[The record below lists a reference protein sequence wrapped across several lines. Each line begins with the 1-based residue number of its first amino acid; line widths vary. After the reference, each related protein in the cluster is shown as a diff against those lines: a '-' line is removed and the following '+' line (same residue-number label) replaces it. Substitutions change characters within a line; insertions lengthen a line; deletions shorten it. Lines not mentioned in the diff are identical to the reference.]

1 MRTRPRSMRTKLA
14 GCVKHPYCRPAL
26 LPEVIVLVA
35 SATGAAL
42 PSFGDRY
49 RLERELGR
57 GGMATVYLC
66 TDTKFDRK
74 VAIKLLHP
82 DLAAAVGA
90 DRFHREIKI
99 ATGLTHPNILPAHD
113 SGEADG
119 SLYYVMPFVDGE
131 SERDR
136 LTRERQLPVESA
148 VQITTEVGSTLQYAH
163 SQGIIHRYKNPEN
176 IPNE

>member
-1 MRTRPRSMRTKLA
+1 MKRGDSAAEGLA
-14 GCVKHPYCRPAL
+14 TTVDDANTNWRHRQNIRIVDPSSSPVVSVPPPA
-26 LPEVIVLVA
+26 
-35 SATGAAL
+35 TTAL

-82 DLAAAVGA
+82 ELAAAVGA

-99 ATGLTHPNILPAHD
+99 ATGLSHPNILPAHD
-113 SGEADG
+113 SGE
-119 SLYYVMPFVDGE
+119 V
-131 SERDR
+131 
-136 LTRERQLPVESA
+136 
-148 VQITTEVGSTLQYAH
+148 
-163 SQGIIHRYKNPEN
+163 
-176 IPNE
+176 